1 MCMFGYVI
9 ADLGRLTEAQRLR
22 YHSVYCGLC
31 RALYADYGAAGA
43 LALTYDMTFL
53 TLLLAAL
60 YEPEERSGAA
70 RCLRHPVRAQ
80 QWASSEFTAY
90 AAAMNCLLAWENC
103 RDDWADEKKLSAAAA
118 GGMLAPGAKRAAA
131 RYPEKAAAIRRAL
144 GQIAQAEADRTGY
157 SETPANA
164 FGDLMAEL
172 FTVRDDRWTDG
183 LRRFAR
189 SLGKLIYFMDAA
201 CDLQADRKKGQYN
214 PLLLLGIGSGAE
226 FAPQL
231 RLLAGDAAEEF
242 ERLPIVQDA
251 ELLQNIL
258 YSGVWTRFE
267 AAFRPQQEEQ
277 A

>member
-1 MCMFGYVI
+1 MFGYVI

-118 GGMLAPGAKRAAA
+118 G
-131 RYPEKAAAIRRAL
+131 
-144 GQIAQAEADRTGY
+144 
-157 SETPANA
+157 
-164 FGDLMAEL
+164 
-172 FTVRDDRWTDG
+172 
-183 LRRFAR
+183 
-189 SLGKLIYFMDAA
+189 
-201 CDLQADRKKGQYN
+201 
-214 PLLLLGIGSGAE
+214 
-226 FAPQL
+226 
-231 RLLAGDAAEEF
+231 
-242 ERLPIVQDA
+242 
-251 ELLQNIL
+251 
-258 YSGVWTRFE
+258 
-267 AAFRPQQEEQ
+267 
-277 A
+277 

>member
-118 GGMLAPGAKRAAA
+118 GGMLAPGAKKAAA

-144 GQIAQAEADRTGY
+144 GQSA
-157 SETPANA
+157 
-164 FGDLMAEL
+164 
-172 FTVRDDRWTDG
+172 
-183 LRRFAR
+183 
-189 SLGKLIYFMDAA
+189 
-201 CDLQADRKKGQYN
+201 
-214 PLLLLGIGSGAE
+214 
-226 FAPQL
+226 
-231 RLLAGDAAEEF
+231 
-242 ERLPIVQDA
+242 
-251 ELLQNIL
+251 
-258 YSGVWTRFE
+258 
-267 AAFRPQQEEQ
+267 
-277 A
+277 

>member
-1 MCMFGYVI
+1 MAGKHFVAPGIGQGDDQIV
-9 ADLGRLTEAQRLR
+9 GQLR
-22 YHSVYCGLC
+22 A
-31 RALYADYGAAGA
+31 RATAH
-43 LALTYDMTFL
+43 
-53 TLLLAAL
+53 
-60 YEPEERSGAA
+60 
-70 RCLRHPVRAQ
+70 HPV
-80 QWASSEFTAY
+80 
-90 AAAMNCLLAWENC
+90 
-103 RDDWADEKKLSAAAA
+103 DD
-118 GGMLAPGAKRAAA
+118 
-131 RYPEKAAAIRRAL
+131 

>member
-1 MCMFGYVI
+1 MFGYVI

-53 TLLLAAL
+53 TLLLAA
-60 YEPEERSGAA
+60 ERSGAA
-70 RCLRHPVRAQ
+70 RCLCHPVRAQ
-80 QWASSEFTAY
+80 RWASSEFTAY

-118 GGMLAPGAKRAAA
+118 GALLAPGAKKAAA

>member
-1 MCMFGYVI
+1 MKIY
-9 ADLGRLTEAQRLR
+9 RQLTELIGNTPLLELGAYARR
-22 YHSVYCGLC
+22 HGLK
-31 RALYADYGAAGA
+31 A
-43 LALTYDMTFL
+43 
-53 TLLLAAL
+53 TLLAKLERNNPAGSAKDRVAA
-60 YEPEERSGAA
+60 E
-70 RCLRHPVRAQ
+70 
-80 QWASSEFTAY
+80 
-90 AAAMNCLLAWENC
+90 M
-103 RDDWADEKKLSAAAA
+103 
-118 GGMLAPGAKRAAA
+118 
-131 RYPEKAAAIRRAL
+131 
-144 GQIAQAEADRTGY
+144 IAQAEADRTGY

-164 FGDLMAEL
+164 FGELMAEL

>member
-1 MCMFGYVI
+1 MFGYVI

-31 RALYADYGAAGA
+31 RALYADYGATGA

-80 QWASSEFTAY
+80 RWASSEFTAY

-118 GGMLAPGAKRAAA
+118 GGMLAPGAK
-131 RYPEKAAAIRRAL
+131 KAAAIRRAL

-242 ERLPIVQDA
+242 ERLPIVQDV

>member
-118 GGMLAPGAKRAAA
+118 GALLAPGAKKAAA
-131 RYPEKAAAIRRAL
+131 QDPERAAAIRGARGRSSRSRSPRHGPL
-144 GQIAQAEADRTGY
+144 GSPGRCPCGR
-157 SETPANA
+157 PC
-164 FGDLMAEL
+164 F
-172 FTVRDDRWTDG
+172 
-183 LRRFAR
+183 
-189 SLGKLIYFMDAA
+189 
-201 CDLQADRKKGQYN
+201 RK
-214 PLLLLGIGSGAE
+214 
-226 FAPQL
+226 
-231 RLLAGDAAEEF
+231 
-242 ERLPIVQDA
+242 
-251 ELLQNIL
+251 
-258 YSGVWTRFE
+258 WTRRGRWRF
-267 AAFRPQQEEQ
+267 
-277 A
+277 

>member
-80 QWASSEFTAY
+80 RWASSEFTAY

-118 GGMLAPGAKRAAA
+118 GPMQRASSASRVCSASRSASEYTATVAMPISRQACMIRTAISPRLAIK
-131 RYPEKAAAIRRAL
+131 
-144 GQIAQAEADRTGY
+144 T
-157 SETPANA
+157 
-164 FGDLMAEL
+164 F
-172 FTVRDDRWTDG
+172 
-183 LRRFAR
+183 
-189 SLGKLIYFMDAA
+189 
-201 CDLQADRKKGQYN
+201 
-214 PLLLLGIGSGAE
+214 
-226 FAPQL
+226 
-231 RLLAGDAAEEF
+231 
-242 ERLPIVQDA
+242 
-251 ELLQNIL
+251 
-258 YSGVWTRFE
+258 
-267 AAFRPQQEEQ
+267 
-277 A
+277 

>member
-80 QWASSEFTAY
+80 RWASSEFTAY

-118 GGMLAPGAKRAAA
+118 GALLAPGAKKAAA

-201 CDLQADRKKGQYN
+201 CDLQADRKKGQ
-214 PLLLLGIGSGAE
+214 
-226 FAPQL
+226 
-231 RLLAGDAAEEF
+231 
-242 ERLPIVQDA
+242 
-251 ELLQNIL
+251 
-258 YSGVWTRFE
+258 
-267 AAFRPQQEEQ
+267 
-277 A
+277 

>member
-1 MCMFGYVI
+1 MC
-9 ADLGRLTEAQRLR
+9 
-22 YHSVYCGLC
+22 
-31 RALYADYGAAGA
+31 
-43 LALTYDMTFL
+43 
-53 TLLLAAL
+53 
-60 YEPEERSGAA
+60 
-70 RCLRHPVRAQ
+70 
-80 QWASSEFTAY
+80 
-90 AAAMNCLLAWENC
+90 
-103 RDDWADEKKLSAAAA
+103 
-118 GGMLAPGAKRAAA
+118 
-131 RYPEKAAAIRRAL
+131 IR
-144 GQIAQAEADRTGY
+144 DRTGY

-183 LRRFAR
+183 LRRFAH

>member
-1 MCMFGYVI
+1 
-9 ADLGRLTEAQRLR
+9 
-22 YHSVYCGLC
+22 
-31 RALYADYGAAGA
+31 
-43 LALTYDMTFL
+43 
-53 TLLLAAL
+53 
-60 YEPEERSGAA
+60 
-70 RCLRHPVRAQ
+70 
-80 QWASSEFTAY
+80 
-90 AAAMNCLLAWENC
+90 MNCLLAWENC

-118 GGMLAPGAKRAAA
+118 GGMLAPGAKKAAA
-131 RYPEKAAAIRRAL
+131 RYPEKAAAIRCAL
-144 GQIAQAEADRTGY
+144 GQIAQAEADRAGY

-231 RLLAGDAAEEF
+231 RLLAEGHDALLTQTVPVRRMEAVESDVDM
-242 ERLPIVQDA
+242 LKTVVHVHSQDIRA
-251 ELLQNIL
+251 LKKA
-258 YSGVWTRFE
+258 R
-267 AAFRPQQEEQ
+267 
-277 A
+277 

>member
-1 MCMFGYVI
+1 MSLQHCLVLTVATGAVWMDLRTRRI
-9 ADLGRLTEAQRLR
+9 ANEWIITAWIA
-22 YHSVYCGLC
+22 GLVTQLI
-31 RALYADYGAAGA
+31 RYGAAGA
-43 LALTYDMTFL
+43 GIFLFGMLFPILALYILFYFHMLGAGDIKLLSAVGGFL
-53 TLLLAAL
+53 GVPAILKCMIVSFL
-60 YEPEERSGAA
+60 SGAVLSIGIILVCGNLPQ
-70 RCLRHPVRAQ
+70 RLTKFFNYFQTYFTKRKYQKKTEPVP
-80 QWASSEFTAY
+80 Y
-90 AAAMNCLLAWENC
+90 Y
-103 RDDWADEKKLSAAAA
+103 D
-118 GGMLAPGAKRAAA
+118 
-131 RYPEKAAAIRRAL
+131 
-144 GQIAQAEADRTGY
+144 
-157 SETPANA
+157 
-164 FGDLMAEL
+164 GDLMAEL

>member
-22 YHSVYCGLC
+22 YHSVYCGLW

-80 QWASSEFTAY
+80 QWASSEFPAY

-118 GGMLAPGAKRAAA
+118 GAMLAPGASTRRRRRPSAA
-131 RYPEKAAAIRRAL
+131 RSGRSCRRR
-144 GQIAQAEADRTGY
+144 RTGRAIPRPRP
-157 SETPANA
+157 TP
-164 FGDLMAEL
+164 
-172 FTVRDDRWTDG
+172 
-183 LRRFAR
+183 
-189 SLGKLIYFMDAA
+189 
-201 CDLQADRKKGQYN
+201 
-214 PLLLLGIGSGAE
+214 SG
-226 FAPQL
+226 
-231 RLLAGDAAEEF
+231 
-242 ERLPIVQDA
+242 
-251 ELLQNIL
+251 
-258 YSGVWTRFE
+258 T
-267 AAFRPQQEEQ
+267 
-277 A
+277 

>member
-1 MCMFGYVI
+1 MFGYVI

-118 GGMLAPGAKRAAA
+118 GGMLAPGREEGRGAVPGEGGGHPPRA
-131 RYPEKAAAIRRAL
+131 R
-144 GQIAQAEADRTGY
+144 ADRTGR
-157 SETPANA
+157 SGP
-164 FGDLMAEL
+164 
-172 FTVRDDRWTDG
+172 DG
-183 LRRFAR
+183 LFRDPGQRLRGPDGGAVYGAGRPVDRR
-189 SLGKLIYFMDAA
+189 AA
-201 CDLQADRKKGQYN
+201 ALCAQPRQADLFYGRR
-214 PLLLLGIGSGAE
+214 
-226 FAPQL
+226 L
-231 RLLAGDAAEEF
+231 RPAG
-242 ERLPIVQDA
+242 
-251 ELLQNIL
+251 
-258 YSGVWTRFE
+258 G
-267 AAFRPQQEEQ
+267 
-277 A
+277 

>member
-1 MCMFGYVI
+1 M
-9 ADLGRLTEAQRLR
+9 D
-22 YHSVYCGLC
+22 
-31 RALYADYGAAGA
+31 
-43 LALTYDMTFL
+43 
-53 TLLLAAL
+53 
-60 YEPEERSGAA
+60 
-70 RCLRHPVRAQ
+70 
-80 QWASSEFTAY
+80 
-90 AAAMNCLLAWENC
+90 
-103 RDDWADEKKLSAAAA
+103 
-118 GGMLAPGAKRAAA
+118 
-131 RYPEKAAAIRRAL
+131 
-144 GQIAQAEADRTGY
+144 
-157 SETPANA
+157 
-164 FGDLMAEL
+164 
-172 FTVRDDRWTDG
+172 DG

>member
-118 GGMLAPGAKRAAA
+118 VASSSSFVPTAGTMWVTVKLPLVRVPVLSNTTVFALARVS
-131 RYPEKAAAIRRAL
+131 I
-144 GQIAQAEADRTGY
+144 
-157 SETPANA
+157 
-164 FGDLMAEL
+164 
-172 FTVRDDRWTDG
+172 
-183 LRRFAR
+183 
-189 SLGKLIYFMDAA
+189 
-201 CDLQADRKKGQYN
+201 
-214 PLLLLGIGSGAE
+214 
-226 FAPQL
+226 
-231 RLLAGDAAEEF
+231 
-242 ERLPIVQDA
+242 
-251 ELLQNIL
+251 
-258 YSGVWTRFE
+258 
-267 AAFRPQQEEQ
+267 
-277 A
+277 

>member
-53 TLLLAAL
+53 ALLLAAL

-70 RCLRHPVRAQ
+70 RCLRHPIRAQ

-118 GGMLAPGAKRAAA
+118 GGMLAPGAKKAAA
-131 RYPEKAAAIRRAL
+131 QYPEKAAAIRRAL

-164 FGDLMAEL
+164 FGELMAEL
-172 FTVRDDRWTDG
+172 FTVRDDRWTDR